1 MNKQQAKKENEVG
14 VTTLSREQ
22 NQEIKMILETI
33 LTKST
38 YLVEAME
45 GLSPNFDMAIRINGI
60 QSYTLRQFK
69 GVLQPIEVLGLPFTV
84 GYNGYGRVLVQS
96 VDTTFDFMY
105 RLTVILDK

>member
-1 MNKQQAKKENEVG
+1 MNRQQAKMESEVG

-22 NQEIKMILETI
+22 NQEITKILETI

-38 YLVEAME
+38 YLVEAMDE
-45 GLSPNFDMAIRINGI
+45 LNPYFDMAIRINGI
-60 QSYTLRQFK
+60 QSFTLSQFK
-69 GVLQPIEVLGLPFTV
+69 GVLQPIEILGLAFTV

-96 VDTTFDFMY
+96 VDTTLDNMY

>member
-1 MNKQQAKKENEVG
+1 MNRQQAEMENEVG

-22 NQEIKMILETI
+22 TQEIKKILETI

-45 GLSPNFDMAIRINGI
+45 KHPDFDMAIRINGI
-60 QSYTLRQFK
+60 QSFTLSQFK
-69 GVLQPIEVLGLPFTV
+69 GVLQPIEVLGLDFTV
-84 GYNGYGRVLVQS
+84 GYNGYDRVLVQS